1 MVERAIELIVFIVE
15 LGQQGVRPVEV
26 RPKDDGLFQG
36 GKGLSVTS
44 GGKLG
49 QDGLPALLARLPGQA
64 NIGFPQ
70 QEEGAGVV
78 GIGAQRPAGGPHGQ
92 QQRLGR
98 ATIVRRH
105 EPGGE
110 RLRRLAANPRP
121 QAAGEQRRQME
132 AHGEGARGPRRFA
145 SQTRSD
151 QARSL
156 GQQPL
161 LRQFLLLL
169 FGRQVEDDQIEGRL
183 ASIRGVL
190 VAGAPESV
198 ERPRRLRHGRG
209 GLRRDSIRRGMVG
222 RLAKIEGF
230 PGEGGLTP
238 PDDSAPERRPN
249 SAAAPSTSSSSQSC
263 PSRSKQRKA
272 WSVRLASGSYRR
284 IRSIRWASSKDPS
297 SPAGPEPS
305 GWSRQRRICTKS
317 SAVRSKRGQRE
328 SRKPFSE
335 GQNQAR

>member
-1 MVERAIELIVFIVE
+1 MVERAIELMVFIVE

-26 RPKDDGLFQG
+26 RPKDDRLFQG

-98 ATIVRRH
+98 AAIVRRH
-105 EPGGE
+105 EPGE
-110 RLRRLAANPRP
+110 RLRRRLAANPCP
-121 QAAGEQRRQME
+121 QAAEEQRGQME
-132 AHGEGARGPRRFA
+132 AHGEGAGGPRRFA

-151 QARSL
+151 QTRRL

-161 LRQFLLLL
+161 RRQFLLLL
-169 FGRQVEDDQIEGRL
+169 FGRQVEDHQIEGRL

-190 VAGAPESV
+190 VAGAPEGV
-198 ERPRRLRHGRG
+198 EKPRRLGHGRG
-209 GLRRDSIRRGMVG
+209 GPRRDPIRLGMVG
-222 RLAKIEGF
+222 LLTKIEGF
-230 PGEGGLTP
+230 PGERGTY
-238 PDDSAPERRPN
+238 AP
-249 SAAAPSTSSSSQSC
+249 
-263 PSRSKQRKA
+263 
-272 WSVRLASGSYRR
+272 
-284 IRSIRWASSKDPS
+284 
-297 SPAGPEPS
+297 
-305 GWSRQRRICTKS
+305 
-317 SAVRSKRGQRE
+317 
-328 SRKPFSE
+328 
-335 GQNQAR
+335 